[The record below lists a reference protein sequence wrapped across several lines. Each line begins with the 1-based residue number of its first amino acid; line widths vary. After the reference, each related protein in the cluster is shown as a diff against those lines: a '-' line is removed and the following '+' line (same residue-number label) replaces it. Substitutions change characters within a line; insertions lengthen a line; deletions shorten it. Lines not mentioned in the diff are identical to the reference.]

1 MIAILYAFGCLA
13 CTALNDFVFK
23 LSAGTKINSRGMFV
37 SLVGIIWLLTVA
49 FLPMNWHDHLGVTV
63 ASGLVTGFVSIVA
76 NLLLLEAMERQSA
89 GVCSTIFRLNLVG
102 VVLISYFFLGETLGA
117 LQVTGIVFA
126 VVAVLLFMPSTEKN
140 KEGRAARIGLLLVII
155 ASLIRAGMT
164 ISIKVGVDNGG
175 DKNAINL
182 LTCFFW
188 VFGGLLYALLKEHR
202 IPLPDKGT
210 LSLGLISGV
219 LVGAIVYF
227 MIAMNKY
234 GNASVVTPIAQM
246 SFLVTL
252 LLSVLFLKE
261 KIDRRKGIGLL
272 FGMAALL
279 CLCLK

>member
-1 MIAILYAFGCLA
+1 MIAILYALGCLVS
-13 CTALNDFVFK
+13 TALNDFVFK
-23 LSAGTKINSRGMFV
+23 LSSNIKINSRGMFV
-37 SLVGIIWLLTVA
+37 SLVGIVWMLTTV

-76 NLLLLEAMERQSA
+76 NLLLLEAMDRQSA

-102 VVLISYFFLGETLGA
+102 VVLISYFFLGESLGI
-117 LQVTGIVFA
+117 LQVVGIVFA
-126 VVAVLLFMPSTEKN
+126 VAAVLLFMPRVEKN
-140 KEGRAARIGLLLVII
+140 QAGRSARLGLILVII

-164 ISIKVGVDNGG
+164 ISIKMGVDNGG

-188 VFGGLLYALLKEHR
+188 VFGGLLYALWKERR
-202 IPLPDKGT
+202 ISWPDRGT
-210 LSLGLISGV
+210 VCLGLISGV
-219 LVGAIVYF
+219 LVGAILYF

-234 GNASVVTPIAQM
+234 GKASVVTPIAQM
-246 SFLVTL
+246 SFLGTL
-252 LLSVLFLKE
+252 LLSVVFLKE

-272 FGMAALL
+272 FGMVALL